1 MTRCPHPLL
10 RYPLA
15 FLFVVAAWFLLVP
28 ALDMPVQELQGNVL
42 LSLRAT
48 AALTAL
54 AACYYLCYLPRL
66 YVNRTDMY
74 AILFLGWVTA
84 GRFLWPGLASAV
96 RYDELLQAAMLY
108 AALRIIFTAERRTMT
123 LLLMLLCVLG
133 IYEAWVGIRQIYGFA
148 QSNHGLFRITGTL
161 FNPGRMRGSSPPYSC
176 VPRPVSPDTG
186 LPNGRCERGA
196 RCGACVPE
204 SCCGAWR
211 LTCSAG
217 LRR

>member
-133 IYEAWVGIRQIYGFA
+133 IYEAWVGTVR
-148 QSNHGLFRITGTL
+148 STGS
-161 FNPGRMRGSSPPYSC
+161 RSPT
-176 VPRPVSPDTG
+176 TG
-186 LPNGRCERGA
+186 
-196 RCGACVPE
+196 
-204 SCCGAWR
+204 
-211 LTCSAG
+211 CSE
-217 LRR
+217 

>member
-84 GRFLWPGLASAV
+84 GRFLCPGW
-96 RYDELLQAAMLY
+96 
-108 AALRIIFTAERRTMT
+108 LRRSGMT
-123 LLLMLLCVLG
+123 SCC
-133 IYEAWVGIRQIYGFA
+133 RPRC
-148 QSNHGLFRITGTL
+148 ST
-161 FNPGRMRGSSPPYSC
+161 PPCGSSL
-176 VPRPVSPDTG
+176 RPSG
-186 LPNGRCERGA
+186 GQ
-196 RCGACVPE
+196 
-204 SCCGAWR
+204 
-211 LTCSAG
+211 
-217 LRR
+217 